1 MATFVLMPKL
11 GMDMEEGTIVEWFKN
26 EGNTIKKGEPLFEVI
41 SDKANIEV
49 EATIEGT
56 LLKMYYKADDTV
68 PVGRPIAAIGEAGE
82 IAPDIDSGDSSSNMK
97 EEPFVEE
104 VNTPVHINSEHDMEN
119 NRIKISPRAKK
130 LALDNNIEYHNIS
143 GTGSSGRIVERDI
156 KNAIES
162 RVNKSFIPEP
172 NVSDIEKD
180 DTIIPLSGIRK
191 IIASRMMK
199 SLSSM
204 AQANHR
210 MDVDMTNI
218 MDLRK
223 KLNEAY
229 KERNI
234 KVSVLDLLIKIV
246 TLAIKDYPMV
256 NSSMG
261 SDDSIVLH
269 NYVNMGIAVATDN
282 GLVVPVIYDTHEK
295 NIYEISSQSK
305 LLIDK
310 ARNGKLLPE
319 EMSQGTFTI
328 TNLGMYDVDS
338 FTAII
343 NPPEAA
349 ILGVGKICEKPV
361 VENGR
366 IAIRLISTLSLTY
379 DHRIIDGAP
388 AAQFLQRVKL
398 ILENPFLLI

>member
-26 EGNTIKKGEPLFEVI
+26 EGDTIKKGEPLFEVI

-143 GTGSSGRIVERDI
+143 GTGFSGRIVERDI

-246 TLAIKDYPMV
+246 TLAIKDYPMI
-256 NSSMG
+256 NSSMV

-282 GLVVPVIYDTHEK
+282 GLVVPVISDTHEK

-349 ILGVGKICEKPV
+349 ILAVGKICEKPV

>member
-26 EGNTIKKGEPLFEVI
+26 EGDTIKKGEPLFEVI

-56 LLKMYYKADDTV
+56 LLKIYHKADDTV
-68 PVGRPIAAIGEAGE
+68 PVGSPIAAIGEAGE
-82 IAPDIDSGDSSSNMK
+82 IAPDIDSGDSSSDMK

-104 VNTPVHINSEHDMEN
+104 VNTPVHINLEHEMEN

-143 GTGSSGRIVERDI
+143 GTGFSGRIVEQDI

-162 RVNKSFIPEP
+162 RVNKLFIPEP

-210 MDVDMTNI
+210 MDVNMTSI

-229 KERNI
+229 EKKNI
-234 KVSVLDLLIKIV
+234 KVSILDLLIKIV

-269 NYVNMGIAVATDN
+269 NYVNMGIAVETDN

-349 ILGVGKICEKPV
+349 ILAVGKICEKPV
-361 VENGR
+361 IENGR

-388 AAQFLQRVKL
+388 AAQFLQRIKL
-398 ILENPFLLI
+398 LLENPFLLI

>member
-26 EGNTIKKGEPLFEVI
+26 EGDTIKKGEPLFEVI

-56 LLKMYYKADDTV
+56 LLKIYHKADDTV
-68 PVGRPIAAIGEAGE
+68 PVGSPIAAIGEAGE
-82 IAPDIDSGDSSSNMK
+82 IAPDIDSGDSSSDMK

-104 VNTPVHINSEHDMEN
+104 VNTPVHINLEHDMEN

-143 GTGSSGRIVERDI
+143 GTGFSGRIVEQDI

-162 RVNKSFIPEP
+162 RVNKLFILEP

-210 MDVDMTNI
+210 MDVNMTSI

-229 KERNI
+229 EKKNI
-234 KVSVLDLLIKIV
+234 KVSILDLLIKIV

-269 NYVNMGIAVATDN
+269 NYVNMGIAVETDN

-349 ILGVGKICEKPV
+349 ILAVGKICEKPV
-361 VENGR
+361 IENGR

-388 AAQFLQRVKL
+388 AAQFLQRIKL
-398 ILENPFLLI
+398 LLENPFLLI